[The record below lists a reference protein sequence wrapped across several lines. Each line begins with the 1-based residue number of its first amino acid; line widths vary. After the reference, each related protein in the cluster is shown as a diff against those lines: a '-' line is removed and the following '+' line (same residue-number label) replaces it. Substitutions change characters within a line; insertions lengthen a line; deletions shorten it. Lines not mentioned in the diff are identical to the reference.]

1 MTSDDTIVRTARL
14 ELIPWTLPL
23 IDAFMAND
31 RAAAE
36 AALGIIFPDPFAAPP
51 ETDDILPLFRNVVA
65 EDTSEG
71 VFVPRMIV
79 RIADRMSVGS
89 IGCMTP
95 DEAGASLYGYGIYPA
110 FEGNGYASEAAA
122 GIVNWALA
130 LDGIH
135 SVTATI
141 PVGHTASEI
150 VSSRAGLV
158 NSGRQTQGD
167 GMTLNIWERR
177 RS

>member
-1 MTSDDTIVRTARL
+1 VRTARL

-23 IDAFMAND
+23 IDAFIAND

-36 AALGIIFPDPFAAPP
+36 AALGITFPEPFSAPP
-51 ETDDILPLFRNVVA
+51 ESDDILPFFRNVVA
-65 EDTSEG
+65 EDTSMG

-89 IGCMTP
+89 IGCTVP
-95 DEAGASLYGYGIYPA
+95 DEAGASLYGYGIYPE
-110 FEGNGYASEAAA
+110 FESNGYASEAAT
-122 GIVNWALA
+122 GIVDWALA
-130 LDGIH
+130 LDGIR

-150 VSSRAGLV
+150 VSTRAGLV
-158 NSGRQTQGD
+158 NSGRQTQDD